1 MDDQLQRVRSWIHRG
16 TLKQF
21 CTEISA
27 RLAVHGYVAEC
38 QDDTVTCYR
47 VRKQKAGVLG
57 KSKRETR
64 EPVLTIMHRGAQ
76 LDMPVE
82 SADGEF
88 VALLASVLK
97 ER

>member
-1 MDDQLQRVRSWIHRG
+1 MEDQLQKVRSWIRRG
-16 TLKQF
+16 TMKQF

-27 RLAVHGYVAEC
+27 RLAVHGYTAEC

-57 KSKRETR
+57 KGKKETR
-64 EPVLTIMHRGAQ
+64 EPVLIIVRRGAQ
-76 LDMPVE
+76 LDIPLE

-88 VALLASVLK
+88 VTLLASVLK